1 MRMKFINKPRVP
13 LREDQFIDIAA
24 VRFYD
29 EHARRFMMPI
39 YHGLV
44 AKTAKINLPEKRVLD
59 IGTGSGIL
67 AIELAKA
74 HPDWQIIGIDI
85 SDNMLKIAREN
96 AAREGLGDDVEF
108 WQYSAEALPFEDD
121 FFGLVVSNASLH
133 LWTNPIKVFKEIAR
147 VTARQGYCLIW
158 DNLRL
163 TVFNSLLNLAGGLM
177 GMKTTQRRLWL
188 QAIHA
193 SYTNTEAKALIDSSA
208 LQDAR
213 VKINTRLLELCIQW
227 RKH

>member
-1 MRMKFINKPRVP
+1 MKLFTKPRNP
-13 LREDQFIDIAA
+13 LREDQFVDTTTA
-24 VRFYD
+24 RFYD
-29 EHARRFMMPI
+29 EHARRFMMPVF
-39 YHGLV
+39 HGLV
-44 AKTAKINLPEKRVLD
+44 AKTAKMNLPGKRVLD
-59 IGTGSGIL
+59 IGTGTGIL

-96 AAREGLGDDVEF
+96 AAQAGLTNEIEF
-108 WQYSAEALPFEDD
+108 WQYSAEALPFEDG

-133 LWTNPIKVFKEIAR
+133 LWTDPVKIFKEIAR

-163 TVFNSLLNLAGGLM
+163 TIFNSLLNLVGALL
-177 GMKTTQRRLWL
+177 GMNTMQRRLWL
-188 QAIHA
+188 QAVHSAYTHA
-193 SYTNTEAKALIDSSA
+193 EVKALVDTSA
-208 LQDAR
+208 LQGAA

-227 RKH
+227 KKL